1 MGNSSWIRAAAIIR
15 IDFLAAHAHWLAL
28 ARQWPRIGHTVA
40 TQWPHSG
47 HTWATHGPLCFTE
60 VFAHPEN
67 WSYKSINNKAEATE
81 PRAKNL
87 DKIQWPM
94 CGPCVA
100 HVWPLC
106 GHCVA
111 NAWPI
116 RELAKPKKNML
127 SQARAMRTCSGRQ
140 TCDCCLHGPHI
151 IGARPPVSHRVIPPI
166 REDILCNFC
175 ESSGDEDEQESR
187 ATCCS
192 TDHLAKSELTAPSA
206 Q

>member
-1 MGNSSWIRAAAIIR
+1 
-15 IDFLAAHAHWLAL
+15 
-28 ARQWPRIGHTVA
+28 
-40 TQWPHSG
+40 
-47 HTWATHGPLCFTE
+47 
-60 VFAHPEN
+60 
-67 WSYKSINNKAEATE
+67 
-81 PRAKNL
+81 
-87 DKIQWPM
+87 M

-100 HVWPLC
+100 LVWPLC

-116 RELAKPKKNML
+116 RELAKQNKNML

-140 TCDCCLHGPHI
+140 TCDCCLHGPHT
-151 IGARPPVSHRVIPPI
+151 IGLRPPVSHRVIPPI
-166 REDILCNFC
+166 PEGILCNFC

-206 Q
+206 QRQLHFFYNRVSEDTQWWHQWLRFCRKRDSPRTARQKTCLSIRAGDV